1 MENLLDKNLGAT
13 SNCRQ
18 VSQYLGSHDRLE
30 QRKPSQ
36 LKNKS
41 CWLQTILV
49 AKGAFLARMTTHEL
63 SVTSF
68 CTLLKGQ
75 SLIGQTFGWDWSSSE
90 QLASKK
96 PMFCRKERCFG
107 TFSFARQDFSQPCS
121 RDVKDNPLHPGGA
134 THFSPPPTPSVP
146 K

>member
-1 MENLLDKNLGAT
+1 VENLLDKNLGAT

-41 CWLQTILV
+41 CWSQITLV

-90 QLASKK
+90 QLASTLRSAFSRKMNKK
-96 PMFCRKERCFG
+96 SPCFVG
-107 TFSFARQDFSQPCS
+107 KKDASDVFVRQ
-121 RDVKDNPLHPGGA
+121 
-134 THFSPPPTPSVP
+134 T
-146 K
+146 